1 MNPKQCF
8 YIWKIPSRNSFIL
21 LPNKNHPFLIQ
32 TKTSVFG
39 YQSTQYPHQTP
50 SGPPCPFLHVPG
62 YQFISQIWGYH
73 KTHRLYKA
81 NNHMSDA
88 VPPPTP
94 GGYRNMASSYDVC
107 VTDNMNLHQLIFPPT
122 AVSFPNNTN
131 KQDKATSLSAV
142 PNLQVGQSVT
152 HIDSNG
158 TQVT

>member
-1 MNPKQCF
+1 M
-8 YIWKIPSRNSFIL
+8 
-21 LPNKNHPFLIQ
+21 
-32 TKTSVFG
+32 
-39 YQSTQYPHQTP
+39 
-50 SGPPCPFLHVPG
+50 
-62 YQFISQIWGYH
+62 
-73 KTHRLYKA
+73 A
-81 NNHMSDA
+81 DA

-131 KQDKATSLSAV
+131 KQDKPTSLSAV